1 MGGWFFSIPKLN
13 KLVTRDGFARIWI
26 DTMLSIGG
34 MEALP
39 VNYSL
44 FLGDKHS
51 SNGLAP
57 NIFGA
62 RAMVATLRLTNGYIR
77 NG

>member
-1 MGGWFFSIPKLN
+1 
-13 KLVTRDGFARIWI
+13 
-26 DTMLSIGG
+26 
-34 MEALP
+34 

-44 FLGDKHS
+44 ILGDKHS

-62 RAMVATLRLTNGYIR
+62 RAMVVTLRLTNGYIR
-77 NG
+77 KWLSSAVPLSSNTMHW